1 MTPPF
6 FWLGAE
12 AKRIADEYE
21 TQQQLAREA
30 YEVDLTDAQTEYE

>member
-6 FWLGAE
+6 FWLGAD
-12 AKRIADEYE
+12 AKLVADEYE

-30 YEVDLTDAQTEYE
+30 YEVDHTTTQSDE

>member
-1 MTPPF
+1 MNF
-6 FWLGAE
+6 YHWLGSD

-30 YEVDLTDAQTEYE
+30 YEVDLTDSQAEYE